1 MRRISFL
8 LALAA
13 AAACGDQRAPAEPTA
28 AAGFNAAKQAGSSA
42 LLGPLDDAA
51 ARIGPALGASA
62 DATQARVLL
71 ASVRDQARA
80 GKAVQLA
87 GSAVVRNLAAALDR
101 LDAADPGLAAET
113 DAVRLAIA
121 PLR

>member
-1 MRRISFL
+1 MKRALL

-13 AAACGDQRAPAEPTA
+13 AAACGDQHAPAEPTA
-28 AAGFNAAKQAGSSA
+28 AGPHAAKQSGSA
-42 LLGPLDDAA
+42 AILGPLDDAA
-51 ARIGPALGASA
+51 DRVGPALGSSA
-62 DATQARVLL
+62 DAAQARTLL

-101 LDAADPGLAAET
+101 LDAADPTLAAET
-113 DAVRLAIA
+113 DAVRLALA

>member
-1 MRRISFL
+1 MKRFTL
-8 LALAA
+8 ALALAA
-13 AAACGDQRAPAEPTA
+13 LAACGDQQSATEPRA
-28 AAGFNAAKQAGSSA
+28 AADFSPAKQAGSSA

-51 ARIGPALGASA
+51 ERVGPALGSSA
-62 DATQARVLL
+62 DAAQARTLL

-80 GKAVQLA
+80 GKAAQLA

-101 LDAADPGLAAET
+101 LDAADPTLAAET
-113 DAVRLAIA
+113 DAVRLALA